1 MKISLML
8 IEEIRVT
15 IIAVEGP
22 NNIKDEREI
31 PKFTETK
38 PVFGSGTEKL
48 SAANIKIP
56 KSTAPKTE
64 IFLNLK
70 IR

>member
-1 MKISLML
+1 MLMD
-8 IEEIRVT
+8 EIKVT
-15 IIAVEGP
+15 IMAVDGP
-22 NNIKDEREI
+22 NNISEAREI
-31 PKFTETK
+31 PKLTETK

-56 KSTAPKTE
+56 NSTAPKTE

>member
-1 MKISLML
+1 ML

-15 IIAVEGP
+15 IIAVDGP
-22 NNIKDEREI
+22 NNINDAREI
-31 PKFTETK
+31 PKFTETY
-38 PVFGSGTEKL
+38 PILGSGTEKL
-48 SAANIKIP
+48 STANIKMP
-56 KSTAPKTE
+56 NSTAPKTE